1 MLAIF
6 GTFGDNYG
14 GSVPTGALAPQNR
27 DNGDLPM
34 AINARRRL
42 GFTLVELLV
51 VITII
56 GMLVA
61 LLLPAVQR
69 SRETA
74 RQLQTR
80 SNDGGFY
87 IFNGLPPGHYTV
99 TAEKTGFKELSLE
112 RIRVEAEQVRRRG

>member
-34 AINARRRL
+34 AISSRRRL

-61 LLLPAVQR
+61 LLLPAVQAARAHGQRTTCLNNLKQIGLAAIGHDSARGQLPGFSQFVKR
-69 SRETA
+69 SQSEYA
-74 RQLQTR
+74 
-80 SNDGGFY
+80 DVG
-87 IFNGLPPGHYTV
+87 
-99 TAEKTGFKELSLE
+99 
-112 RIRVEAEQVRRRG
+112 